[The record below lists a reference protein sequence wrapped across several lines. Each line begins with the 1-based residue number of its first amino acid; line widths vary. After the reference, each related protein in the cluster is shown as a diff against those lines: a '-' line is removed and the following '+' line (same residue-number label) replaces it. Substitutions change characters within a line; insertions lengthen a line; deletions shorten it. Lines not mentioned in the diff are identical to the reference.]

1 MKKIILALAG
11 NPNCGKTTLFNGLT
25 GLRHHTGN
33 WPGKTVSIDR
43 NEGRLTYKGYTFDI
57 IDLPGI
63 YSLSS
68 RTLEEEI
75 AAEYFTTEKPDVV
88 VNIIDAGNL
97 EKNLFLTLQLIE
109 IGAPVVV
116 ALNMNEFAEGNGLVV
131 DATKLSAELGVPVV
145 KIEAI
150 NKTGRT
156 NLLDAVIDHKP
167 VNVVQFYDEEL
178 ESHLSAFAKHGA
190 SRWEALQELIH
201 PNTDESS
208 LTFNTRRHLEKEY
221 GGRTITEVISTQKYH
236 RISEIVERVTKFT
249 EGKRRKVTEILDKIF
264 MNRIAAI
271 PIFFL
276 IMFMMFQIVFALGNP
291 LAGGI
296 WDLFKWLGG
305 KASIVLTGAP
315 DWIRSLLVDGIIGG
329 LGSVIIFLPNIIL
342 MFLMLAILENSGYL
356 ARVAVIMDGIMKKI
370 GLHGKSSI
378 PMILG
383 FGCGVPA
390 IMASRTL
397 ENERSKKLTMLLTP
411 FMSCSARLPIYVLFT
426 TAFFAQYQG
435 LVLFAIY
442 TLGILI
448 ALLVGFILRK
458 TAFKGEDPAFI
469 IEIPSYHVPIVRD
482 VLLTMWDNA
491 KEFLK
496 RAGVIIF
503 PAVLF
508 VWLLASTPFGVE
520 YSSAHSVLG
529 KIGSFIAPLF
539 TPLGFGFMEAGISLI
554 MGLLSKEVI
563 IGSLGT
569 LLAVGSGDLT
579 ESLQHVFS
587 PLSALSFLIFCSL
600 YVPCLATLFTI
611 KKEAHSWSFTLLAGI
626 MYIMVAWFVSF
637 IVFQGGTLLGF

>member
-1 MKKIILALAG
+1 MKKITIALAG

-43 NEGRLTYKGYTFDI
+43 NEGKLTYKGYTFAI
-57 IDLPGI
+57 VDLPGI

-75 AAEYFTTEKPDVV
+75 AAEYLMTEKPDVV

-97 EKNLFLTLQLIE
+97 EKNLFLTLKLIE

-116 ALNMNEFAEGNGLVV
+116 ALNMNKFAERNGLSV
-131 DATKLSAELGVPVV
+131 DAKKLSSELGVPVV
-145 KIEAI
+145 KIEAV
-150 NKTGRT
+150 NKIGR
-156 NLLDAVIDHKP
+156 NDLLDAVIDHKP
-167 VNVVQFYDEEL
+167 INVVQFYDEEL
-178 ESHLSAFAKHGA
+178 ESHLSDFAEHGV
-190 SRWEALQELIH
+190 SRWGALQELIH
-201 PNTDESS
+201 PNTDESC

-221 GGRTITEVISTQKYH
+221 GGMTMTEVISTQKYH
-236 RISEIVERVTKFT
+236 RISEIMEKVTRFT
-249 EGKRRKVTEILDKIF
+249 EGKQRKVTDILDKIF
-264 MNRIAAI
+264 LNRIAAI
-271 PIFFL
+271 PIFL
-276 IMFMMFQIVFALGNP
+276 LVMFVMFQIVFALGDP
-291 LAGGI
+291 LMGWIEEFFG
-296 WDLFKWLGG
+296 WLGEL
-305 KASIVLTGAP
+305 ASVGLAEAP
-315 DWIRSLLVDGIIGG
+315 EWVNSLIVDGVIGG
-329 LGSVIIFLPNIIL
+329 LGSVIVFLPNIIL

-356 ARVAVIMDGIMKKI
+356 ARVAVIMDAIMKKI
-370 GLHGKSSI
+370 GLHGKSFI

-442 TLGILI
+442 IIGILI

-458 TAFKGEDPAFI
+458 TAFKGEESAFI
-469 IEIPSYHVPIVRD
+469 IEMPSYHAPRVRD

-508 VWLLASTPFGVE
+508 VWLLASVPFGVE
-520 YSSAHSVLG
+520 YSSADSVLG
-529 KIGSFIAPLF
+529 MIGSFIAPVF
-539 TPLGFGFMEAGISLI
+539 APLGFGFMEAGVSLI
-554 MGLLSKEVI
+554 MGLLAKEVV

-569 LLAVGSGDLT
+569 LFAVGEEGLINVLPT
-579 ESLQHVFS
+579 VFT
-587 PLSALSFLIFCSL
+587 PLSALSFMIFCLL
-600 YVPCLATLFTI
+600 YVPCLAALFTI
-611 KKEAHSWSFTLLAGI
+611 KKESHSWSFTILAGI
-626 MYIMVAWFVSF
+626 MYVIVAWVISF
-637 IVFQGGTLLGF
+637 IVYQGGTLLGF